1 MNSLS
6 GKVLGTQKSENLE
19 STLFGKLQWEGTQR
33 HNYFRELSV
42 WSGNQKRSTLFFF
55 SEFKTLGE
63 KKFGHTEN
71 TTDEKRPYEDS
82 ARSPSDS

>member
-1 MNSLS
+1 M
-6 GKVLGTQKSENLE
+6 GTQKSENLE
-19 STLFGKLQWEGTQR
+19 STLFGKVQWEGTQR
-33 HNYFRELSV
+33 HNYLKELSI
-42 WSGNQKRSTLFFF
+42 WSGNQNRSILVF